1 MELHGGLVSIAMES
15 RPLFDHY
22 QTIQERGSL
31 LIGDGPHAMRD
42 EARKVLRGR
51 QSKMRPRTLGWMKRR
66 SVSHQRIFR
75 KHGTI

>member
-31 LIGDGPHAMRD
+31 LIGEPSCDARRSAQGIAWQAIED
-42 EARKVLRGR
+42 EAAALRLDETQKR
-51 QSKMRPRTLGWMKRR
+51 QLSENL
-66 SVSHQRIFR
+66 
-75 KHGTI
+75 

>member
-42 EARKVLRGR
+42 EARKVIAWQAIEDEAADLRLDETQKR
-51 QSKMRPRTLGWMKRR
+51 QLSENL
-66 SVSHQRIFR
+66 
-75 KHGTI
+75 